1 MGLIF
6 RRLGSA
12 PPPAA
17 IRTRFGKPPSTS
29 RDSPGRRAAGRWKPG
44 LGGRRQGPS
53 GRLGLRQVLAAQGLH
68 AASFVTC
75 GEVPPLSAQ
84 ISLRALGS
92 VQRASSAF
100 PSLWRLPEDA
110 RLPTT
115 DMGGWSGKNLD
126 ELARNGKGCTPPAL
140 QRECWDTNTQRGE
153 Y

>member
-1 MGLIF
+1 MEAG
-6 RRLGSA
+6 
-12 PPPAA
+12 
-17 IRTRFGKPPSTS
+17 T
-29 RDSPGRRAAGRWKPG
+29 RRAQAGP
-44 LGGRRQGPS
+44 L

-100 PSLWRLPEDA
+100 PASAWLPEDA

-126 ELARNGKGCTPPAL
+126 ELARNGKGCTLSL
-140 QRECWDTNTQRGE
+140 QGSVGTQNSQRGE